1 MVEFE
6 AEEDRDRDG
15 ARLAVVR
22 YRPLLDYLFDKY
34 TVKNQLKKYQSELLQ
49 EKHIVANDLIKML
62 RDHNIGHSMINKT
75 EVSAFIKL
83 INRKMICRFEEDAL
97 DF

>member
-1 MVEFE
+1 MVEIE
-6 AEEDRDRDG
+6 AEEDRDRDS

-22 YRPLLDYLFDKY
+22 YRTLLDYLFDKY
-34 TVKNQLKKYQSELLQ
+34 TVKNQLKKYTSELML
-49 EKHIVANDLIKML
+49 EKHILANDLIKML
-62 RDHNIGHSMINKT
+62 RDHNIGHGMINKT

-83 INRKMICRFEEDAL
+83 INRKMISRFEEDAL

>member
-1 MVEFE
+1 MIEIE

-34 TVKNQLKKYQSELLQ
+34 TVKNQLKKY
-49 EKHIVANDLIKML
+49 
-62 RDHNIGHSMINKT
+62 
-75 EVSAFIKL
+75 
-83 INRKMICRFEEDAL
+83 
-97 DF
+97 